1 MKIRAPLQGTIMSVS
16 VQAGESV
23 AAGQE
28 LLLIEAMK
36 MQHPLC
42 APRAGRVAALITA
55 PGRMVDKGQPL
66 LELQPQ
72 ADGAD
77 AQASEAAAF
86 TPSAPETGPRP
97 DLAEVEARRAATS
110 DAARP
115 EAVARRHAQGR
126 RTARENLSDL
136 CDADSFVEY
145 GALAL
150 AAQRSRRTPQELIR
164 QTPADGLIT
173 GTARINGALFGE
185 RAGRCAVLA
194 YDYTV
199 LAGTQGFQNHRK
211 TDRMLQLAGEQG
223 LPVVFFTE
231 GGGGRPGDTD
241 LDDVVVSGLECSS
254 FTALAALSGRVPL
267 IGINTGRCFAGNAA
281 FLGCCDVIIATAG
294 SNLGMGGPAMIEGG
308 GLGVV
313 APEEIGPVEV
323 QQANGVIDI
332 LVEDDAAAVAAARRY
347 LGYFQGV
354 LADWDCAPQELLRGL
369 VPENRQRAYDQR
381 ALIRRLADTDSVLE
395 LRAAFAPGMITALIR
410 IEGRPLGLI
419 ANDPAHLAGAIDSAA
434 ADKAARFM
442 QLCDAHGLPI
452 LSLCD
457 TPGIMVGPEAETS
470 GTVRHAAR
478 LFVIAASLSV
488 PFACVVLRK
497 AYGLGAQAMAGGHFK
512 APRCIVSWPSGEF
525 GPMGLEG
532 AVRLGFRR
540 ELAAIDDPA
549 ERERQ
554 FARMVEQLYQR
565 GKALNVASHFEIDDV
580 IDPAQT
586 RRWISAALE
595 GGSSGPR
602 GRPCIDPW

>member
-1 MKIRAPLQGTIMSVS
+1 MKIRAPLQGTIVSVS
-16 VQAGESV
+16 VQAGDTV

-42 APRAGRVAALITA
+42 APQAGRVAALSVA

-66 LELQPQ
+66 LDLQPQ
-72 ADGAD
+72 AAPR
-77 AQASEAAAF
+77 EAAAAALGEALAS
-86 TPSAPETGPRP
+86 PAAGPRA
-97 DLAEVEARRAATS
+97 DLAEVQARKAATA

-126 RTARENLSDL
+126 RTTRENLADL
-136 CDADSFVEY
+136 CDADSFLEY

-150 AAQRSRRTPQELIR
+150 AAQRSRRSLEELIA

-173 GTARINGALFGE
+173 GTACVNAALFGE
-185 RAGRCAVLA
+185 QAGRCAVLA

-241 LDDVVVSGLECSS
+241 LDDVVVSGLECGS

-267 IGINTGRCFAGNAA
+267 VGINTGRCFAGNAA
-281 FLGCCDVIIATAG
+281 FLGCCDVIIATAA

-308 GLGVV
+308 GLGQV
-313 APEEIGPVEV
+313 APEEIGPAAV
-323 QQANGVIDI
+323 QSANGVIDI

-347 LGYFQGV
+347 LGYFQGA
-354 LADWDCAPQELLRGL
+354 LTDWDCAPQQDLRER
-369 VPENRQRAYDQR
+369 VPQDRQRAYDQR
-381 ALIRRLADTDSVLE
+381 ALIRNLADSDSVLE
-395 LRAAFAPGMITALIR
+395 LRAGFGPGMITALIR

-434 ADKAARFM
+434 ADKAARFL
-442 QLCDAHGLPI
+442 QLCDAHGLPVV
-452 LSLCD
+452 SLCD
-457 TPGIMVGPEAETS
+457 TPGVMVGPQAEAS

-478 LFVIAASLSV
+478 LFVVGASLSV
-488 PFACVVLRK
+488 PVACVVLRK

-512 APRCIVSWPSGEF
+512 APRCLVSWPSGEF

-532 AVRLGFRR
+532 AVKLGFRR
-540 ELAAIDDPA
+540 ELEAIGDPQ
-549 ERERQ
+549 ERERA
-554 FARMVEQLYQR
+554 FAAMVEQLYQR

-580 IDPAQT
+580 IDPAET
-586 RRWISAALE
+586 RRWLVAAL
-595 GGSSGPR
+595 GGARAR